1 MSLIPRG
8 FLVAQCDRCQL
19 MLEVDGSEIVF
30 DDINEAVSYMNDR
43 EWIVVHEY
51 GEDGFGLVV
60 CDGCSQQ
67 CALPLP
73 QRLPG
78 VAEVERAGAGRGQRP
93 QAALRLGPQ
102 TRRRPGRQSRAF

>member
-67 CALPLP
+67 FYALCQRCDRFYEPEPAEDPLADGP
-73 QRLPG
+73 VLCPDCT
-78 VAEVERAGAGRGQRP
+78 EVE
-93 QAALRLGPQ
+93 AA
-102 TRRRPGRQSRAF
+102 RR